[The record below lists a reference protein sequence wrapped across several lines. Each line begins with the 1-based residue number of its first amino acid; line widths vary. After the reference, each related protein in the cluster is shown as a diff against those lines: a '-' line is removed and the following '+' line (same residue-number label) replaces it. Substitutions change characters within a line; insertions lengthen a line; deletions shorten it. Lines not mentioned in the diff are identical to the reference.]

1 MGKSPLCEQQV
12 VQCAST
18 LIRYT
23 LILSRIIGRKLM
35 DELAKLLKDMVTD
48 AHKQDV
54 ALLELCKVIIDR
66 LVELEAIVDVM
77 QKGMV
82 IQNQTIRT
90 HTDTMKVIRTLLDTY
105 TEKKVH

>member
-1 MGKSPLCEQQV
+1 
-12 VQCAST
+12 
-18 LIRYT
+18 
-23 LILSRIIGRKLM
+23 M